1 MPQPRPA
8 DTEAPTPDVAA
19 DASRPLSAPVLS
31 LRRIIGPLLLS
42 VLVLLVIGYFT
53 FDVEEFRQLRLMQ
66 RLNPWLAAAAL
77 STIALRILFGG
88 WRLAYVSNG
97 RLDLMAGIR
106 GQLAWDFFSN
116 VTPSAVGGGPVA
128 AFYVARDRGIP
139 FGEATA
145 FMLFAVLL
153 DQLWFVLTVPLMLV
167 SALYLDLF
175 PSSIGLVGAWT
186 MIGYFIGMLTWSAF
200 FAYAMLFRPVLLE
213 RWADR
218 LFRRRWLRRFHER
231 VMDEMGQLRHRAES
245 LSRQPPRFF
254 LTGFL
259 LSVGGWMSRYLLVVF
274 IVWSVYP
281 ELDVVLF
288 FMRSVAMML
297 GSLILPTPGGAGGL
311 EGFYVLFLGPPLIPQ
326 TLLAPTLLTWRL
338 LGYYLFIALGA
349 LLPIY
354 QARKALRK
362 RRAAERARPSD
373 GVHARNSLAARR
385 MSEPVEDR
393 DQA

>member
-1 MPQPRPA
+1 MPPPRP
-8 DTEAPTPDVAA
+8 DGTQAPPPDVAA
-19 DASRPLSAPVLS
+19 NGSASPPAPPVLS
-31 LRRIIGPLLLS
+31 LRRIAGPLLLS

-53 FDVEEFRQLRLMQ
+53 FDPEEFRQLRLMQ

-77 STIALRILFGG
+77 GTLVLRVLCGG
-88 WRLAYVSNG
+88 GRLAYVSDG

-167 SALYLDLF
+167 SALWLDLF
-175 PSSIGLVGAWT
+175 PPSIGLAGMWT
-186 MIGYFIGMLTWSAF
+186 LIGYFIGMSVWSAF

-218 LFRRRWLRRFHER
+218 LFRLRWLRRFHER
-231 VMDEMGQLRHRAES
+231 VTSEAGQLRHRAEA

-254 LTGFL
+254 VNGFL
-259 LSVGGWMSRYLLVVF
+259 LSVGGWVSRYLLVVLV
-274 IVWSVYP
+274 VWSVYP

-288 FMRSVAMML
+288 FMRTVAMML
-297 GSLILPTPGGAGGL
+297 GSLALPTPGGAGGL
-311 EGFYVLFLGPPLIPQ
+311 EGFYVLFLGPLMPQ
-326 TLLAPTLLTWRL
+326 TLVAPTLLTWRI
-338 LGYYLFIALGA
+338 LGYYLFVALGV

-354 QARKALRK
+354 QARKALRQ
-362 RRAAERARPSD
+362 RRAARALNGQAVKRT
-373 GVHARNSLAARR
+373 
-385 MSEPVEDR
+385 SEPVED
-393 DQA
+393 QK